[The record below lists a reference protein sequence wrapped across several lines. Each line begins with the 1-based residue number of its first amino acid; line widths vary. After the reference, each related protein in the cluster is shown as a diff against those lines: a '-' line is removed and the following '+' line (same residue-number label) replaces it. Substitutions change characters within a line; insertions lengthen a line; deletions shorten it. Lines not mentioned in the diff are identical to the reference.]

1 MVNNGEI
8 ARRLSIT
15 MYPHAVVDS
24 GKVVQHFV
32 GLLDLFLEKA
42 QKGRHAALRHPKRGY
57 MVVALLS
64 YGSGTKPLVDFLCDC
79 RNGDHTSSGSRNTVI
94 FFLDGCIRS
103 RIDGMDARLVPWMP
117 TPQL

>member
-15 MYPHAVVDS
+15 MYPRALVDS
-24 GKVVQHFV
+24 GEVVQHFV
-32 GLLDLFLEKA
+32 GLLDLFLEKT
-42 QKGRHAALRHPKRGY
+42 QKRRHAVLRHPKRRY

-64 YGSGTKPLVDFLCDC
+64 YCTRAKPVPDFFCDC

-103 RIDGMDARLVPWMP
+103 RIDGMGARLVP
-117 TPQL
+117 